1 MHVLRNVK
9 GTMLIIA
16 KDAHKHAAAVL
27 KNVEGWLGNRTT
39 LIFLIFLELLFSL
52 LELLP
57 PPPPPYHQMY
67 WAF

>member
-1 MHVLRNVK
+1 LQSNFATYALTSVMHVLRNVK

-39 LIFLIFLELLFSL
+39 LIF
-52 LELLP
+52 
-57 PPPPPYHQMY
+57 
-67 WAF
+67 